1 MCLELS
7 QWEGKGTTTG
17 NPIMLNSCKSG
28 DDRQSFLWDETYNTF
43 TIPMDPKGD
52 DDRAQDLC
60 MGTKRK
66 YDWKLE
72 AGMGVYG
79 VNCDGD
85 SEVEGDVF
93 WTMPPNYE
101 LSY

>member
-1 MCLELS
+1 MAS
-7 QWEGKGTTTG
+7 YATI
-17 NPIMLNSCKSG
+17 PSG
-28 DDRQSFLWDETYNTF
+28 DCQT
-43 TIPMDPKGD
+43 GD

-93 WTMPPNYE
+93 WTMPPDYR